1 MKALKR
7 KFSFILFVYNLTIG
21 CSTTSRE
28 NYPGNAFE
36 QKKKKLGLKFN
47 LGLALIGLRTTGSCR
62 GLQNAESKLKEVGE
76 VARVKEREPGTSA
89 TRQDI
94 RTTHR
99 QKA

>member
-1 MKALKR
+1 MDALQRVEK
-7 KFSFILFVYNLTIG
+7 II
-21 CSTTSRE
+21 RE
-28 NYPGNAFE
+28 MLLNK
-36 QKKKKLGLKFN
+36 KKKKLGLKFN

-89 TRQDI
+89 TMQDI

>member
-36 QKKKKLGLKFN
+36 QKKKK